1 MSNYVPEY
9 ALKKRRISAVKK
21 ALNTPNLPQDM
32 QNYWQTVLTHLQRR
46 SIMSTN
52 KPEVVMQQLVRSMEE
67 IVFLLE
73 EIQRILEKGVVPQ
86 KQGNITSLSDHS
98 SNKQH

>member
-1 MSNYVPEY
+1 MSNYAPEY

-32 QNYWQTVLTHLQRR
+32 QNYWQTVLTHLERR
-46 SIMSTN
+46 STMSTD

-67 IVFLLE
+67 IIFLLE
-73 EIQRILEKGVVPQ
+73 EIQRILEKNIVPQ
-86 KQGNITSLSDHS
+86 KQGSITNLSDHS